1 MRRIVAGVVVLLL
14 AWPVL
19 ADDDKPNDKS
29 KRPAKQ
35 TPAQQY
41 QALVEEFDDAQQA
54 FLKYYEEAKTQEER
68 LKVQKEKRPQPD
80 KFAPRFIEL
89 AEKNAKDPVALDAL
103 VWVLTNTSASGP
115 ANKDS
120 PRAKAIALV
129 SRNYVKSDKLGPA
142 CQMLGSRGDEKEA
155 ETLLRKIIEK
165 NPHREVKGMAWLGL
179 AQMLKRRAE
188 RMPDTNAKAREK
200 VQLQHE
206 SEQLFDRVIKQYADV
221 RGSSGGII
229 GEQAMKE
236 LFEFEF
242 PRIGKAAPD
251 IKGEDL
257 DGKRFKL
264 SDYKGKVVLLDFW
277 GNW

>member
-1 MRRIVAGVVVLLL
+1 MQRIGAGVVVLLL
-14 AWPVL
+14 AWPAL
-19 ADDDKPNDKS
+19 ADDDKPTDNS
-29 KRPAKQ
+29 KKPDKQ

-54 FLKYYEEAKTQEER
+54 FLKHYEEAKTREER
-68 LKVQKEKRPQPD
+68 VKVQKEKRSQPD
-80 KFAPRFIEL
+80 KFAPKFIEL

-103 VWVLTNTSASGP
+103 VWVLTNTSASAP
-115 ANKDS
+115 AKKDS

-129 SRNYVKSDKLGPA
+129 SRNHVKSAGLGPV
-142 CQMLGSRGDEKEA
+142 CQALGSRGDEKEA
-155 ETLLRKIIEK
+155 ETLLRTILQK
-165 NPHREVKGMAWLGL
+165 NPHREVQGMAWLGL
-179 AQMLKRRAE
+179 AQVQKRQAE
-188 RMPDTNAKAREK
+188 RMPDSKAREK
-200 VQLQHE
+200 VHREIGQCL
-206 SEQLFDRVIKQYADV
+206 DRIVKQYADV
-221 RGSSGGII
+221 KSSSGGTI

-242 PRIGKAAPD
+242 PSIGMTAPD

-257 DGKRFKL
+257 DSKRFKL

>member
-19 ADDDKPNDKS
+19 ADDKANDKS
-29 KRPAKQ
+29 KKPAKQ
-35 TPAQQY
+35 TPDQQY

-54 FLKYYEEAKTQEER
+54 FLKYYQEAKTREEK
-68 LKVQKEKRPQPD
+68 LKIPKEKAPQPD

-115 ANKDS
+115 ANKGS

-129 SRNYVKSDKLGPA
+129 SRNHVKSDKLGPA
-142 CQMLGSRGDEKEA
+142 CQALGSHGEEKEA
-155 ETLLRKIIEK
+155 ETLLRKILEK
-165 NPHREVKGMAWLGL
+165 NPHKEVQGMAWLGL
-179 AQMLKRRAE
+179 AQILKKRAE
-188 RMPDTNAKAREK
+188 RMPDAKAREK
-200 VQLQHE
+200 VDRE
-206 SEQLFDRVIKQYADV
+206 IEQLLDRIVKKYADIKS
-221 RGSSGGII
+221 SSGGTI

-242 PRIGKAAPD
+242 PSIGKAAPD

>member
-14 AWPVL
+14 AWPLL
-19 ADDDKPNDKS
+19 AADDKPNDKS
-29 KRPAKQ
+29 KKPGKQ

-54 FLKYYEEAKTQEER
+54 FLKYYEEAKTQEEK

-80 KFAPRFIEL
+80 KFAPKFIEL
-89 AEKNAKDPVALDAL
+89 AEKNAKDPAALDAL
-103 VWVLTNTSASGP
+103 VWVLTNTAASGP
-115 ANKDS
+115 ANKGS

-129 SRNYVKSDKLGPA
+129 SRNHVKSDKLGPA
-142 CQMLGSRGDEKEA
+142 CQALGSHGDEKEA
-155 ETLLRKIIEK
+155 ETLLRTIVQK
-165 NPHREVKGMAWLGL
+165 NPHREVQGMAWLGL

-188 RMPDTNAKAREK
+188 SMPDAKVREK
-200 VQLQHE
+200 VQRE
-206 SEQLFDRVIKQYADV
+206 SAQLFGRIIKQYADV
-221 RGSSGGII
+221 KGSSGGTIAD
-229 GEQAMKE
+229 QANNE
-236 LFEFEF
+236 LFAFEV
-242 PRIGKAAPD
+242 PSIGMTASD

-264 SDYKGKVVLLDFW
+264 GDYRGKVVLLDFW

>member
-1 MRRIVAGVVVLLL
+1 MRRFGMGVVVLLL

-29 KRPAKQ
+29 KKPDKQ

-80 KFAPRFIEL
+80 KFAPKFIEL
-89 AEKNAKDPVALDAL
+89 AEKNPKDPVALDAL
-103 VWVLTNTSASGP
+103 VWVLTNASASGP
-115 ANKDS
+115 ANKGS

-129 SRNYVKSDKLGPA
+129 SRNYVKSAMLGPA
-142 CQMLGSRGDEKEA
+142 CQALGSRGDEKEA
-155 ETLLRKIIEK
+155 ETLLRTILQK
-165 NPHREVKGMAWLGL
+165 NPHREVQGMAWLGL
-179 AQMLKRRAE
+179 ARMLKRRAE
-188 RMPDTNAKAREK
+188 RLPDAKAGEK
-200 VQLQHE
+200 VYRE
-206 SEQLFDRVIKQYADV
+206 SEQLLDRIVKQYADV
-221 RGSSGGII
+221 KSSSGGTI
-229 GEQAMKE
+229 GEQAMNE
-236 LFEFEF
+236 LFEFEL
-242 PRIGKAAPD
+242 PSIGKAAPE